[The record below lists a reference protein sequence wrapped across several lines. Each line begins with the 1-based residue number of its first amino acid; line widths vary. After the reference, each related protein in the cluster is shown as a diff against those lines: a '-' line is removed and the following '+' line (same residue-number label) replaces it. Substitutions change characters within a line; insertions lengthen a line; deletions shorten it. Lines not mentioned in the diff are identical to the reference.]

1 MVYLANGTLST
12 IKKSKPTAL
21 KQNMNEKDSHNVQW
35 KNTQKVHLYEVWE
48 LIFDDENQ
56 IKG

>member
-35 KNTQKVHLYEVWE
+35 KNTQKVHLYEV
-48 LIFDDENQ
+48 
-56 IKG
+56 